1 MITEQDVY
9 KIGQLTRTHGVKG
22 ELSCSFTDDVW
33 DRADAD
39 YVFLL
44 LDGCF
49 IPFFFEEWRFRSDAV
64 CLFKF
69 RDIDTIEQAEELC
82 GAEVWFP
89 HALTPDVSAETDL
102 SEMPLKR
109 LTGYTVVA
117 DGERIGE
124 IESVDDSTANVLFV
138 LSDGRFIPAAAP
150 FITSIDAH
158 GRIVNMTLPEGL
170 LDQ

>member
-1 MITEQDVY
+1 MIQEEDLY
-9 KIGQLTRTHGVKG
+9 RIGKITRTHGVKG
-22 ELSCSFTDDVW
+22 ELSCTFTDDVW

-49 IPFFFEEWRFRSDAV
+49 VPFFFEEWRFRSDAV

-69 RDIDTIEQAEELC
+69 RDVDTIERAEELC

-89 HALTPDVSAETDL
+89 HALTPETGDAEL
-102 SEMPLKR
+102 SDMPLRR
-109 LTGYTVVA
+109 LTGYAVVA

-124 IESVDDSTANVLFV
+124 IESVDDSTVNVLFV
-138 LSDGRFIPAAAP
+138 LSDGRLIPAAEP
-150 FITSIDAH
+150 FITSIDAQ
-158 GRIVNMTLPEGL
+158 GRTVYMTLPEGL